1 MARVVAKGEA
11 EAFRQRLVDAA
22 ERLIIG
28 RDSIDFTMRELAGEV
43 GCSPMLPYRYFRD
56 KDDILAAVR
65 AAAFLRFAA
74 ALEAPREAPSELKAR
89 SLGVGDAYV
98 AFAFANPQL
107 YRLMFNTPPVERGR
121 YPELDEAGGRARDT
135 MSAHVRDVVEAGLLV
150 GDPVVIGHL
159 FWASLHGLIVL
170 QLAGQLAPEP
180 GFEALRAAMTQ
191 ALVFGLRNPDL
202 PALPGAAKGGL
213 HAS

>member
-1 MARVVAKGEA
+1 MPKVVAKGEA
-11 EAFRQRLVDAA
+11 EAFRQRLVEAA
-22 ERLIIG
+22 ERLIVG
-28 RDSIDFTMRELAGEV
+28 RDSIDFTMRELAADV

-56 KDDILAAVR
+56 KDDILAAVK
-65 AAAFLRFAA
+65 AAAFQRFSE
-74 ALEAPREAPSELKAR
+74 ALEAPAGAPERAQQR
-89 SLGVGDAYV
+89 SLAVGDAYV

-107 YRLMFNTPPVERGR
+107 YRLMFNTAPEEKGR
-121 YPELDEAGGRARDT
+121 YPELDAVGARARDT
-135 MSAHVRDVVEAGLLV
+135 MTNHVRAVLQQGLLV

-170 QLAGQLAPEP
+170 QLAGQLGPEP

-202 PALPGAAKGGL
+202 PAAPGSAKGPL
-213 HAS
+213 YAP